1 MSSPVGTGDEH
12 VKFSCRI
19 WMREAV
25 RVLNK
30 QGVIVCEDVDALE
43 KECEAYA
50 EKNRGTVETGKGK
63 AVFFVSNVSK

>member
-1 MSSPVGTGDEH
+1 
-12 VKFSCRI
+12 
-19 WMREAV
+19 MREAV